1 MKEEKA
7 FCEACG
13 STLQMERIEK
23 EQGFVIQAKC
33 LKCKKTWDFTFG
45 EDGILIQATV
55 KEEK

>member
-1 MKEEKA
+1 MKGEKA
-7 FCEACG
+7 FCEDCG

-33 LKCKKTWDFTFG
+33 LKCKKTWGFMFG
-45 EDGILIQATV
+45 EDGMLIQATV